1 MATLALLCISIL
13 VVILLRIEY
22 KQSPATSYSLWLPTG
37 WIMICGSRPVGRWF
51 EAGIDNKAGSPM
63 DQLVLTILLILALLT
78 LYRRK
83 IRWSTILKDN
93 AWLILL
99 FVYMASS
106 VLWSDFPFV
115 SFKRWIRVAGSLL
128 MAALI
133 LTENRPR
140 EALESIMRRSSYVL
154 IPFSLV
160 LVRYFPQFGRLYGRW
175 DGVEMWTGVATHKNS
190 LGQLCAISL
199 IFLFWALLLRA
210 KSGTFFRGGSLVY
223 ADLLVSL
230 IALFLLIGPGHGAYS
245 ATAIAVTILSIGI
258 IYGLNRYKNLA
269 IFVGSNLI
277 VLLVGSVL
285 FYILFADAITETIAD
300 LLGRNKNLTGRA
312 TDIWPVVLDTASRN
326 PILGVGYGAAWGL
339 GREIS
344 ARVEVEQAHNGY
356 LDIYLQLGMTGVVL
370 LVAFLFS
377 FCSAVRKEMNG
388 NSHWGI
394 YGISIL
400 IISLIYNNS
409 ESSFIEY
416 TSYLWNIMV
425 YIAIVFSAP
434 YSAIQETG
442 PESHRSRPQRFRYKV
457 TQAPLHDEW
466 EPVPE
471 RRAST
476 MKAKQ
481 RTF

>member
-1 MATLALLCISIL
+1 MATLALLFCSFL
-13 VVILLRIEY
+13 VLILLYVEY
-22 KQSPATSYSLWLPTG
+22 KHHPAVSPSLWISTV

-51 EAGIDNKAGSPM
+51 EGGIDNEAGSPM
-63 DQLVLTILLILALLT
+63 DQMVLTALLVLALFVLSK
-78 LYRRK
+78 RK
-83 IRWSTILKDN
+83 VQWSKIFRDN
-93 AWLILL
+93 GWLVLL

-106 VLWSDFPFV
+106 ILWSDFPFV
-115 SFKRWIRVAGSLL
+115 SFKRWIRVAGSLV

-140 EALESIMRRSSYVL
+140 EALESIMRRCAYVL

-175 DGVEMWTGVATHKNS
+175 DGVEMWTGVATHKNT

-199 IFLFWALLLRA
+199 IFLFWGLLLRA

-230 IALFLLIGPGHGAYS
+230 IALYLLIGPGHGAYS
-245 ATAIAVTILSIGI
+245 ATAIAITILSIGI

-312 TDIWPVVLDTASRN
+312 TDIWPVVLDAASRN

-356 LDIYLQLGMTGVVL
+356 LDIYFQLGIIGVVL
-370 LVAFLFS
+370 LLAFLFS
-377 FCSAVRKEMNG
+377 FCSIIRKEI
-388 NSHWGI
+388 NSQSPWGTF
-394 YGISIL
+394 GISIL

-416 TSYLWNIMV
+416 TSYLWNVMA
-425 YIAIVFSAP
+425 YLAIVFSDP
-434 YSAIQETG
+434 YSLPQETG
-442 PESHRSRPQRFRYKV
+442 PVKHRSRPHRFRYKV
-457 TQAPLHDEW
+457 TQVPVDERS
-466 EPVPE
+466 PVPKG
-471 RRAST
+471 RAST
-476 MKAKQ
+476 LMAKP

>member
-1 MATLALLCISIL
+1 MAALALLCISIL

-22 KQSPATSYSLWLPTG
+22 KQSPAASYSLWLPTG

-51 EAGIDNKAGSPM
+51 EAGIDNETGSPM
-63 DQLVLTILLILALLT
+63 DQLVLTALLLLALLT
-78 LYRRK
+78 LCRRK

-99 FVYMASS
+99 FIYMAAS
-106 VLWSDFPFV
+106 VLWSDVPFV

-133 LTENRPR
+133 LTENQPR
-140 EALESIMRRSSYVL
+140 QALASIIRRSSYVL

-160 LVRYFPQFGRLYGRW
+160 LVRYFPQFGRRYGRW
-175 DGVEMWTGVATHKNS
+175 DGIEMWTGVATHKNS

-199 IFLFWALLLRA
+199 IFLFWSLLLRA
-210 KSGTFFRGGSLVY
+210 KSGNFFRGGSIVY

-245 ATAIAVTILSIGI
+245 ATSITITILSIGI

-269 IFVGSNLI
+269 RFVGSNLI
-277 VLLVGSVL
+277 ALLVGSVV
-285 FYILFADAITETIAD
+285 FYILFSETIIEMVAD
-300 LLGRNKNLTGRA
+300 MLGRNKDLTGRA
-312 TDIWPVVLDTASRN
+312 TDIWPVVLEAASRH
-326 PILGVGYGAAWGL
+326 PLFGVGYGAAWGL
-339 GREIS
+339 GGEIS

-356 LDIYLQLGMTGVVL
+356 LDIYLQLGIMGVVL
-370 LVAFLFS
+370 LVALLFS
-377 FCSAVRKEMNG
+377 FCSIVRKEV
-388 NSHWGI
+388 NSQSPWGI
-394 YGISIL
+394 FGLSIL

-434 YSAIQETG
+434 YSMIQETG
-442 PESHRSRPQRFRYKV
+442 PVKHWSSPQRFRYKAV
-457 TQAPLHDEW
+457 EAPLHDERRS
-466 EPVPE
+466 VAK

-476 MKAKQ
+476 MMAKQ
-481 RTF
+481 RTI